1 MKTRAHH
8 TKTRIHWMSLAL
20 IAVYLFGII
29 NAHFFVHPHTV
40 DGRLIVHSH
49 PYQKQSGSNSQLPAS
64 HQHSAHGYLLV
75 QTLDNSIPDLP
86 AEAPGVCVSIR
97 VVAATYAPE
106 VVSLTLSAFPGASL
120 WRAPP
125 LV

>member
-1 MKTRAHH
+1 MKTRTHH

-20 IAVYLFGII
+20 IVVFLNGVVNSTLFI
-29 NAHFFVHPHTV
+29 HPHTV
-40 DGRLIVHSH
+40 DGKLVFHSH
-49 PYQKQSGSNSQLPAS
+49 LYKKVAGAEGKLPAS

-75 QTLDNSIPDLP
+75 QALDNTSPDLP
-86 AEAPGVCVSIR
+86 ADAPGVCVSSR
-97 VVAATYAPE
+97 VVATTYAPE

-125 LV
+125 MV